1 MRCPSMQSLCIALA
15 SVAVAV
21 VLSPAAASAQDISA
35 TPVYGT
41 LNLSAGFSP
50 DPQERSLSAGGS
62 HQTSLGGCDAYIY
75 SAAPD
80 YDLNY
85 QAGSLPLIIS
95 ATSDSDVLLLVNT
108 PDGRWHCDDDSGEGL
123 DPMLTFSSPQSG
135 NYNIWVGTY
144 SNRSGN
150 LPAARLLISELS
162 GGASSSNGNGSSPV
176 SLNFGA
182 RPTYTTF
189 NLNSGFT
196 PDPTRHTVRAGGRD
210 EVPSDLGSYCRGY
223 VNAAAPDVDV
233 NYSAGGY
240 PLNIYARSSSDVTLI
255 INQPDGSWICND
267 DANGTNPHVRIEK
280 PMSGNYNIWIG
291 TYRQSTSSLP
301 ESTLYISELS
311 PDW

>member
-1 MRCPSMQSLCIALA
+1 MRCLSMQSLCIALA
-15 SVAVAV
+15 TLAV
-21 VLSPAAASAQDISA
+21 VVMSPAAAAQDISA

-41 LNLSAGFSP
+41 LDLSSGFSP
-50 DPQERSLSAGGS
+50 DPQVRSLSAGGS
-62 HQTSLGGCDAYIY
+62 HRTSLGGCDAYIY

-85 QAGSLPLIIS
+85 RAGSLPLIIS

-108 PDGRWHCDDDSGEGL
+108 PDGRWHCDDDSGDGL

-144 SNRSGN
+144 SNRSEN
-150 LPAARLLISELS
+150 LPAARLFISELRA
-162 GGASSSNGNGSSPV
+162 GADGDDGSSSSSV
-176 SLNFGA
+176 SLNYGA

-189 NLNSGFT
+189 NLESGFT

-210 EVPSDLGSYCRGY
+210 AVPSSLGSGCRGY
-223 VNAAAPDVDV
+223 VNAAAPDVDL

-291 TYRQSTSSLP
+291 TYSQSSSSLP
-301 ESTLYISELS
+301 ESTLHISELS